1 MAEPASIVTHRR
13 LEWSETDP
21 MDRWHYSVV
30 LRFVESAE
38 TLLHHRLGIRHDEFR
53 RMPRLNVNVDFLGAL
68 HYDETAETALSVE
81 HVGRS
86 SMRYAFTIR
95 RRERALARGTMT
107 VAWFDPETGR
117 SAPWPDRLRKLFAES
132 GPVSGSL
139 PVREEG

>member
-1 MAEPASIVTHRR
+1 MAERASIVTRRR

-38 TLLHHRLGIRHDEFR
+38 TLLHHRLGIQHDEFR
-53 RMPRLNVNVDFLGAL
+53 RMPRLNVTVDFLGAL
-68 HYDETAETALSVE
+68 HYDETAETALAVE

-86 SMRYAFTIR
+86 SMRYAFTVSR
-95 RRERALARGTMT
+95 DGRPLARGTMT

-117 SAPWPDRLRKLFAES
+117 SAPWPDRLRKLFGGS
-132 GPVSGSL
+132 GPVPAS
-139 PVREEG
+139 EEG